1 MLLSVQITLR
11 PQTPLLTEPWSS
23 PNALMYGYL
32 PGPKQ
37 RFFKKQNTKK
47 EQEKYNEKVSKY

>member
-11 PQTPLLTEPWSS
+11 PRTPLLTEPWSS

-37 RFFKKQNTKK
+37 RFLRNKILKK